1 MQEFYTLITEVGGAM
16 IANATILGQKVNI
29 TNFAVGDGAGDYY
42 MPTAEMTELK
52 REVWRGKPTSVE
64 IDPQN
69 PNMMVVSTVIPA
81 DIGGFTIREMGLF
94 TEDGKLIAI
103 SNCPE
108 LQKVTLSTGVASE
121 LALTMQIAVSNA
133 ETIEFKVDPT
143 IIIATKSDVEKA
155 KEELE
160 TPTFDDSGT
169 VANIQSFTDFMND
182 IKSKMNIFEFY
193 RNLKAGMQYVLHTG
207 KLINNTNTTEEG
219 FALDARVGKYLQDQ
233 IYANKDDAV
242 SKGSVVNNVTTMVDG
257 TVLDGRVGK
266 YLQEQIDEQNN
277 NLNNIVRF
285 IVSDHM
291 TLVDVKEF
299 IINSFDKGIR
309 AINIFQ
315 GNKIVLFDETGN
327 FNILVTKYNGNE
339 ITAIAVNHWNGNL
352 YSIVFDKLAD
362 KFNWQQMI
370 TSSHLSLTIKN
381 ILNKLDFIEKNYY
394 CLQGGIEIP
403 QYSDLN
409 EYKQTGSYYCPWN
422 AHTMTLK
429 NIPPI
434 GDAFTLIVYYA
445 TGSKEYI
452 GQRLYNYWTGKVHY
466 RMFNIFENVWTE
478 WALL

>member
-29 TNFAVGDGAGDYY
+29 TNFAVGDGAGNYY
-42 MPTAEMTELK
+42 TPTAEMTELK

-108 LQKVTLSTGVASE
+108 LQKVTLGTGVASE

-143 IIIATKSDVEKA
+143 VIIATKSDVEKA

-160 TPTFDDSGT
+160 APTFDDSGT
-169 VANIQSFTDFMND
+169 VANIQSFTDFIND

-193 RNLKAGMQYVLHTG
+193 RNLKAGMQYVVHTG

-233 IYANKDDAV
+233 IYANKEDAI
-242 SKGSVVNNVTTMVDG
+242 SKSSVVNNVTTMVDG

-277 NLNNIVRF
+277 NLNGIYYKELKLIRDSKF
-285 IVSDHM
+285 INTTPVFTYHGYINGWDEQIDKSMLPTTEGTWWDIQYYPTIYYGADILADNQAKMIAISSKGDLYIRTHHSKGWSKWVNASGVSSQNG
-291 TLVDVKEF
+291 VDV
-299 IINSFDKGIR
+299 R
-309 AINIFQ
+309 
-315 GNKIVLFDETGN
+315 T
-327 FNILVTKYNGNE
+327 
-339 ITAIAVNHWNGNL
+339 
-352 YSIVFDKLAD
+352 
-362 KFNWQQMI
+362 
-370 TSSHLSLTIKN
+370 
-381 ILNKLDFIEKNYY
+381 LN
-394 CLQGGIEIP
+394 
-403 QYSDLN
+403 
-409 EYKQTGSYYCPWN
+409 TGSYYITNGLN
-422 AHTMTLK
+422 A
-429 NIPPI
+429 PPNFPH
-434 GDAFTLIVYYA
+434 GYLTV
-445 TGSKEYI
+445 
-452 GQRLYNYWTGKVHY
+452 QRLDPNWAFLTFQYPYGSEYKMFITKQTGGTWQNWA
-466 RMFNIFENVWTE
+466 NIQVII
-478 WALL
+478 